1 MLDQDIQSYC
11 RSRSFH
17 RQTEVRWLSLSD
29 ADRAALLGLM
39 QQVKAGE
46 NHLKDIID
54 WLEEI
59 ALRDGI
65 AIETLLRE
73 NLSTIV
79 DDPRLGRNDKLKRL
93 KDGLRRL
100 RFPRLAGIEDE
111 IQRRIRT
118 LNLPKGISLSVP
130 QTLEGGR
137 VTLTIEASSHDEL
150 RKLASHTARTI
161 DREPMK
167 DIFALIRGE
176 PAERSTTY

>member
-1 MLDQDIQSYC
+1 MNQEIQSYC

-17 RQTEVRWLSLSD
+17 PQTEARWLSLSD

-39 QQVKAGE
+39 RQVKAGE
-46 NHLKDIID
+46 NHLKDILD

-73 NLSTIV
+73 NLSAIV

-93 KDGLRRL
+93 KDELRRL
-100 RFPRLAGIEDE
+100 RFPRLARIEDE
-111 IQRRIRT
+111 IQRRIRE
-118 LNLPKGISLSVP
+118 LRLPQGISLSVP

-137 VTLTIEASSHDEL
+137 VALRIEADSHDHI
-150 RKLASHTARTI
+150 RKLVSDTARAI
-161 DREPMK
+161 ESGPIK
-167 DIFALIRGE
+167 EIFALIRGE
-176 PAERSTTY
+176 GAEGERQI